1 MEAVSIFVILI
12 CTVIATVV
20 DIKIKEVPNFISYF
34 LIIFGLGTNLLF
46 SLLTQSIEPFFWSVI
61 GAGVFYG
68 FGAALYYTGVWG
80 GGDAKLLTGF
90 GAVLANFTNIVAWPF
105 LLTIIFNTLLFG
117 AIFGVI
123 GSLGLAMK
131 HKPAFVDESRELL
144 KKFRYAIYILWGTLI
159 IVVWF
164 IYSSF
169 AVTTSAL
176 IWSVAVLMFYL
187 IIMLKAVENVCMYR
201 HINPSKLVEGDWL
214 AEDVKINNKL
224 IYKPAKEGISR
235 EDIAT
240 LIKFEKQNKL
250 KTVSVK
256 DGLPYV
262 PAFLAALI
270 ASLLG
275 YDLMFLIFSSIVP

>member
-1 MEAVSIFVILI
+1 
-12 CTVIATVV
+12 
-20 DIKIKEVPNFISYF
+20 
-34 LIIFGLGTNLLF
+34 
-46 SLLTQSIEPFFWSVI
+46 
-61 GAGVFYG
+61 
-68 FGAALYYTGVWG
+68 
-80 GGDAKLLTGF
+80 
-90 GAVLANFTNIVAWPF
+90 
-105 LLTIIFNTLLFG
+105 
-117 AIFGVI
+117 VI